1 MVRRLS
7 SDDTNSGP
15 RAEQLSERLFW
26 GRLLIGWVAA
36 LEEPDAVLGRQLA
49 SIDTDAGLQLGQD
62 LETMVPLPPA
72 THSPLP
78 PIHHCHPF
86 TILLAQYLKV
96 CSGRFTAFQSIWK
109 IGSCLL

>member
-78 PIHHCHPF
+78 PIHH
-86 TILLAQYLKV
+86 
-96 CSGRFTAFQSIWK
+96 SIGPVFEGVFGQVHR
-109 IGSCLL
+109 ISVDMEDR